1 MDISLPYVSL
11 TVGALLIILI
21 LVFIVKRGKPAEKL
35 TPLASLAFGF
45 ILAGFLFGAVK
56 LIGYTF
62 LLTGVIIAVVDVT
75 RKRRD

>member
-35 TPLASLAFGF
+35 TPLSSLAFGF